1 MIHLVLHVAMVCLIT
16 NSHLRSTYFHADSN
30 LVIIN
35 NDPKLAVLM
44 LTLYF
49 QMHVVHIHCSLGNM

>member
-1 MIHLVLHVAMVCLIT
+1 MIHLVLHVAVVYLIT
-16 NSHLRSTYFHADSN
+16 NSRLCFTYFHADSN